1 MRSINQRLK
10 ELTDKLGDE
19 NIFKSVGL
27 GNEINFYVFDYDPE
41 DEYVIR
47 DYLYNYLITKNEN
60 ILIFDIYDIIIDY
73 LKERVFREKFVF
85 KNIKFD
91 KNIPYYLVIIDEE
104 NNEIFKKIRF
114 YIDRINIDYWKR

>member
-1 MRSINQRLK
+1 MRSINQRRK

-114 YIDRINIDYWKR
+114 YIDRINIDY